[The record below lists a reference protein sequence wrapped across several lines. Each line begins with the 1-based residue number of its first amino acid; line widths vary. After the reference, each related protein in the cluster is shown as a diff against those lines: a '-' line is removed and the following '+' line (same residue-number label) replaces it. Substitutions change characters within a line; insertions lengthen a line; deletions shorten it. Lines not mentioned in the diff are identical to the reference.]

1 MSLMVGRA
9 KLTQGMKELQMRWER
24 ARAQW
29 NDPMADDIEKNV
41 IEPLEPRIRAT
52 VSAIEK
58 MHEVMHRARRECGPE

>member
-1 MSLMVGRA
+1 MSLSVGRA
-9 KLTQGMKELQMRWER
+9 KLTQGYKELTVRWEK

-29 NDPMADDIEKNV
+29 DDAMSEDIEKSV

-58 MHEVMHRARRECGPE
+58 MIEVLNRAKRECGPE